1 MTRNEAFLLRNI
13 ADSWVVV
20 PVGAAAVDFPGMLRL
35 NETGRYLWEL
45 LEQPQ
50 TVETLSQALTL
61 RYDVTADQATEDVH
75 RFLEPLLKLGAV
87 K

>member
-20 PVGAAAVDFPGMLRL
+20 PLGAAAADFLGMLTL
-35 NETGRYLWEL
+35 NESGRYLWEL
-45 LEQPQ
+45 LETPQ
-50 TVETLSQALTL
+50 TEQTLAQALTE
-61 RYDVTADQATEDVH
+61 RYDVTADQAAEDIKK
-75 RFLEPLLKLGAV
+75 FLEPLLEIGAV